1 MNNNY
6 PNPFNSTTFIKFE
19 LPELANVQIVVY
31 NSLGQKVAVL
41 VNDNKPAGYHRVSWN
56 GKNLNGSDVSSGI
69 YFCQFKA
76 KGIASGKVY
85 QNLSKMVLMK

>member
-1 MNNNY
+1 
-6 PNPFNSTTFIKFE
+6 
-19 LPELANVQIVVY
+19 VQIVVY
-31 NSLGQKVAVL
+31 NSLGQKVTEL
-41 VNDNKPAGYHRVSWN
+41 VNDNKTAGYHRVSWN
-56 GKNLNGSDVSSGI
+56 GTNSNGLDVSSGI

>member
-1 MNNNY
+1 LILLF
-6 PNPFNSTTFIKFE
+6 NPSTLIRYE
-19 LPELANVQIVVY
+19 LPAQSQVEMVIY
-31 NSLGQKVAVL
+31 NISGQKVITL
-41 VNDNKPAGYHRVSWN
+41 VDGILPAGYHRVSWN
-56 GKNLNGSDVSSGI
+56 GKNLNGADVSSGV